1 MLFET
6 ESIYTY
12 DEYKKSCYGIW
23 VESKKAIFTIL
34 LSIFLIFSGIVIA
47 LSGSVDFGFYLIIM
61 ATLVPFAIFFVSQ
74 RRIKKAYYS
83 NKMLKDLAV
92 HFTFYD
98 DYFEVESKTG
108 KSHIEYKNL
117 YKLYEAKD
125 NFYPMTG
132 SNTIYII
139 EKSKCSKDL
148 ILFLRNK
155 ALTVN

>member
-12 DEYKKSCYGIW
+12 DEYKKSCYGMW
-23 VESKKAIFTIL
+23 VESKKHIVLIL
-34 LSIFLIFSGIVIA
+34 LSIFLIFAGIVNI
-47 LSGSVDFGFYLIIM
+47 LSGS
-61 ATLVPFAIFFVSQ
+61 IFFGLYVIIITLLLPFMTLYVTD

-108 KSHIEYKNL
+108 KSHIEYENL
-117 YKLYEAKD
+117 YKLYEKED

-132 SNTIYII
+132 SNTVYII
-139 EKSKCSKDL
+139 EKSKCSKEL

-155 ALTVN
+155 ALAVN